1 MPLEEFKARMEE
13 LIVQLKGS
21 ALAQDSKGIFLPG
34 EIEYNLKVERLA
46 KGIPLDDFTRDG
58 LRAAAEAASLPYDI
72 ELD

>member
-1 MPLEEFKARMEE
+1 MEH

-34 EIEYNLKVERLA
+34 EIEYNLKVERLE

-58 LRAAAEAASLPYDI
+58 LKAEAEAADLPYDI